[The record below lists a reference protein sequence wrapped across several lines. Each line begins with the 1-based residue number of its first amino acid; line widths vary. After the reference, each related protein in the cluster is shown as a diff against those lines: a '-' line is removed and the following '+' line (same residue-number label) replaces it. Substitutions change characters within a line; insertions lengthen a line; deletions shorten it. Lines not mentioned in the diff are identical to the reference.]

1 MRGDALDMPISHRL
15 LAVSVAV
22 MWGLNFIA
30 IHASL
35 EQFPPFLLA
44 ALRFAV
50 IAIPTI
56 LLVPRPKVPVRWLL
70 GYGIGF
76 GTLQFLFLYW
86 GMAVGMPTG
95 LASLVLQ
102 SSAPFTVLI
111 GATVFRERV
120 SPRQLA
126 GLSVAT
132 LGLAVVGW
140 SQAQAAAFGP
150 FLLVL
155 AGGFGWAIGNV
166 SSARAKA
173 PNPLHLTLWMSVVP
187 PIPMLALSLVIE
199 GPGAIARSFVPG
211 PAMVPALVGLAYTVL
226 IGTLAGSGVWTWL
239 MARHPAGVVAPFS
252 MLVPVVG
259 LSASAVLLGEQ
270 IGVWTAA
277 GAALVI
283 TGVLWGARRRATA
296 PSTPAH
302 LTPSPTP
309 TPAPPRSTA
318 GAPRT
323 R

>member
-1 MRGDALDMPISHRL
+1 MPISHRL
-15 LAVSVAV
+15 LAASVAV

-56 LLVPRPKVPVRWLL
+56 LLVPRPRVPVRWLL

-102 SSAPFTVLI
+102 SSAPFTVLL
-111 GATVFRERV
+111 GATLFRERV
-120 SPRQLA
+120 SARQLV

-187 PIPMLALSLVIE
+187 PVPMFLLSLVIE
-199 GPGAIARSFVPG
+199 GPDAIARSFVPG
-211 PAMVPALVGLAYTVL
+211 PQMLPALLGLAYTVL

-252 MLVPVVG
+252 MLVPVIG

-270 IGVWTAA
+270 IGTATSA

-283 TGVLWGARRRATA
+283 AGVLWGARRRITA
-296 PSTPAH
+296 PHAPDQ

>member
-1 MRGDALDMPISHRL
+1 MPISHRL

-50 IAIPTI
+50 IAVPTI

-102 SSAPFTVLI
+102 SSAPFTVLL
-111 GATVFRERV
+111 GAVAFRDRV
-120 SPRQLA
+120 SARQVV

-199 GPGAIARSFVPG
+199 GPDAIGEAFVPS
-211 PAMVPALVGLAYTVL
+211 PHLVPALLGLAYTVL
-226 IGTLAGSGVWTWL
+226 IGTLAGSGIWTWL

-259 LSASAVLLGEQ
+259 LSASAALLGEA
-270 IGVWTAA
+270 IGMWTAV

-283 TGVLWGARRRATA
+283 AGVLWGARRRTA
-296 PSTPAH
+296 PPRIPEPRTPE
-302 LTPSPTP
+302 LVSPSPTP
-309 TPAPPRSTA
+309 TPARPRSTA

>member
-1 MRGDALDMPISHRL
+1 MPISHRL

-50 IAIPTI
+50 IAVPTI
-56 LLVPRPKVPVRWLL
+56 LLVPRPRVPVRWLL

-86 GMAVGMPTG
+86 GMAAGMPTG

-102 SSAPFTVLI
+102 SSAPFTVLL

-120 SPRQLA
+120 SARQVV

-199 GPGAIARSFVPG
+199 GPDAIAGSFVPG
-211 PAMVPALVGLAYTVL
+211 PAMGPALLGLAYTVL

-259 LSASAVLLGEQ
+259 LSTSAVLLGEQ
-270 IGVWTAA
+270 IGVWTAT

-283 TGVLWGARRRATA
+283 AGVLWGARRKA
-296 PSTPAH
+296 PRTPEH

-309 TPAPPRSTA
+309 TPALPRSTA

-323 R
+323 G